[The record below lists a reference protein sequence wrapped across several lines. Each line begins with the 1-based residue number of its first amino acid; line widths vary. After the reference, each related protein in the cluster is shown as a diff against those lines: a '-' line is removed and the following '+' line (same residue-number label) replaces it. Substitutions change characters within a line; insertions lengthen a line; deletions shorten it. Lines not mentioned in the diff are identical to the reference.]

1 MEDQDPAKAQ
11 AIARWQGA
19 ARRAWHDT
27 VRLICTKDKLA
38 VALRD
43 DVGRQANPEVWQQGL
58 NDAMAEVDQDLLA
71 LDRTI
76 TEAEQELAGG
86 GGKAPGAG
94 VQGPMAGG
102 PGGAPTQAQGPGPIR
117 KAGPDAAVVRSDVGH
132 GRAGQG

>member
-1 MEDQDPAKAQ
+1 MEYQAPAKAQ

-76 TEAEQELAGG
+76 TEAEQELAGLG
-86 GGKAPGAG
+86 YKARWQEDLEEP
-94 VQGPMAGG
+94 P
-102 PGGAPTQAQGPGPIR
+102 PRPKAQG
-117 KAGPDAAVVRSDVGH
+117 RSGKQDQM
-132 GRAGQG
+132 RLL